1 MYEYTLF
8 QKKKKTVY
16 RLISFAKE
24 YKIEISKDS
33 LTSLVI
39 YLKKKKKFLIS
50 IQLSRNFKRIQYE
63 RLKKN
68 IRNIPLPPL
77 FLTSKL

>member
-39 YLKKKKKFLIS
+39 YLKKKKFLF
-50 IQLSRNFKRIQYE
+50 QFNYLATLREFNM
-63 RLKKN
+63 N
-68 IRNIPLPPL
+68 D
-77 FLTSKL
+77 

>member
-39 YLKKKKKFLIS
+39 YLKKNSSYFNSIIS
-50 IQLSRNFKRIQYE
+50 QL
-63 RLKKN
+63 
-68 IRNIPLPPL
+68 
-77 FLTSKL
+77 